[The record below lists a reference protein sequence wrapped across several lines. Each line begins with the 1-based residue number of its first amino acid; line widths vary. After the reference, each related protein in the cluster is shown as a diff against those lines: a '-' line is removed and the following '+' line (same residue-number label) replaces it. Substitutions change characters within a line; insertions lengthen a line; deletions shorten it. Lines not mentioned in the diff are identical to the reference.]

1 MEILG
6 HVIGFIA
13 LALFVW
19 SYQLHEKKKL
29 IVVQTVGTAL
39 MCLQYILIGAYSGF
53 ALNIVCL
60 IRNGLYYR
68 RDLRGK
74 RGIVLPLI
82 LAAIMVVLSVF
93 AWDGLHSIL
102 ILAGLAI
109 NTVCMGI
116 FDTQNLRKSV
126 VLTCSLNAVYNAIA
140 GAPFAVIN
148 ESFSVVSSIIGIIR
162 ANRSKAA
169 QKS

>member
-68 RDLRGK
+68 RDLRGE

>member
-60 IRNGLYYR
+60 IRN
-68 RDLRGK
+68 
-74 RGIVLPLI
+74 
-82 LAAIMVVLSVF
+82 A
-93 AWDGLHSIL
+93 
-102 ILAGLAI
+102 
-109 NTVCMGI
+109 
-116 FDTQNLRKSV
+116 
-126 VLTCSLNAVYNAIA
+126 
-140 GAPFAVIN
+140 
-148 ESFSVVSSIIGIIR
+148 
-162 ANRSKAA
+162 
-169 QKS
+169 